1 MSGITLELG
10 GFLSSI
16 TLSDLSERVR
26 HLVGRHFLDCLGVAV
41 AGGASEPGILAART
55 VHELDETPHATVLST
70 GRRASVDGSAW
81 ANGVA
86 AHALDFDD
94 TGFSHPTAC
103 ILPAVLAV
111 GEHRDA
117 DGGAL
122 VTAMVAGYEAFER
135 IASTSRAHEPGM
147 RARGFHPTALYGCA
161 AAAAGAARLMGLDA
175 ERTATAIG
183 LALTN
188 AGGLNAQV
196 GTWGKGVHAGN
207 AARAGVMAAHLASH
221 GYWSSTDILEAE
233 YGFFNAYF
241 GRESVDPS
249 RALSDRGTRWA
260 IEDPGLNIKPY
271 PACGRT
277 LRAIDAAL
285 RLRDLHGIEPARIR
299 RVVVDTF
306 PDYIHTL
313 PYCAPTFGFHGKF
326 SLDFCVAVS
335 LLDGHVDLDSFS
347 DESANRPSLRRLI
360 ESIEVNVRDDWGP
373 ERRRE
378 NPVTVI
384 LDDGATF
391 SAAVNKPRGSVANP
405 LTDAE
410 LADKFR
416 YCLGV
421 AGVHDVDAALTTLQ
435 DLPSVENVGELVRAV
450 LTGETR
456 S

>member
-1 MSGITLELG
+1 MSGVTLELG
-10 GFLSSI
+10 EFLSSI
-16 TLSDLSERVR
+16 TVDDLPERVR

-41 AGGASEPGILAART
+41 AGGASEPGRLAARSL
-55 VHELDETPHATVLST
+55 HELDETPHATVLSS
-70 GRRASVDGSAW
+70 GQRASVSGAAW

-111 GEHRDA
+111 GERRRV
-117 DGGAL
+117 DGSAL
-122 VTAMVAGYEAFER
+122 VAAMVAGYEAFER

-161 AAAAGAARLMGLDA
+161 AAAAGAAHLMGLDG

-188 AGGLNAQV
+188 AGGLNAQI

-207 AARAGVMAAHLASH
+207 AARAGVVAAHLASQ
-221 GYWSSTDILEAE
+221 GYWSSVDILEAE

-241 GRESVDPS
+241 GRGSVD
-249 RALSDRGTRWA
+249 LSNVLVERGTRWA
-260 IEDPGLNIKPY
+260 IEEPGLNIKPY

-277 LRAIDAAL
+277 LRAIDASL
-285 RLRDLHGIEPARIR
+285 RLRELHGIDPARIR
-299 RVVVDTF
+299 SVVVDTF

-335 LLDGHVDLDSFS
+335 LLDGRVDLESFS
-347 DESANRPSLRRLI
+347 DESANRTELRRI
-360 ESIEVNVRDDWGP
+360 IASVEVNVREDWGP
-373 ERRRE
+373 DRRRE

-384 LDDGATF
+384 LDDGSTF
-391 SAAVNKPRGSVANP
+391 SETVNRPRGSVANP
-405 LTDAE
+405 LTDEE

-416 YCLGV
+416 YCAGV
-421 AGVHDVDAALTTLQ
+421 AGLGAPDAALVMLQ
-435 DLPSVENVGELVRAV
+435 DLLSVADVGELVRAV
-450 LTGETR
+450 VVEEPR